1 MVYKFANLGYDVV
14 MSNSSAFY
22 FDMTDDLDPENYGLS
37 WSGIVNYKDSWLTEP
52 LNVYSKTYLDSP
64 FEKYK
69 NPNSVSLDE
78 KMIDNFLGIQ
88 GQLWTETVRNEGI
101 FDELMYPNI
110 IFLAEKDGHN
120 RMNGQK
126 IYQILK

>member
-1 MVYKFANLGYDVV
+1 MGGGREDMVYKFANLGYDVV

-110 IFLAEKDGHN
+110 IF
-120 RMNGQK
+120 
-126 IYQILK
+126 